1 MAIRIEYCRVWNYEP
16 RALRARDR
24 LKALGAENVEIAPG
38 AAGAFEIAID
48 GRTVSSKLGT
58 GRFPT
63 DAEVD
68 ALLGW

>member
-1 MAIRIEYCRVWNYEP
+1 M
-16 RALRARDR
+16 
-24 LKALGAENVEIAPG
+24 PG

-48 GRTVSSKLGT
+48 GRIVFSKLDS

-68 ALLGW
+68 ALLG